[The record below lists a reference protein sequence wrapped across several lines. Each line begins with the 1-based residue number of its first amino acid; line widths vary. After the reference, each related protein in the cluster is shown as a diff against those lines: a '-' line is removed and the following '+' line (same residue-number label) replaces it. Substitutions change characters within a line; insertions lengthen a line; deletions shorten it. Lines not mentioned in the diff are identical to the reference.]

1 MTEAG
6 FVATHARSGDDPYRS
21 SMPRL
26 RQIPRSEAPEGIVP
40 VMYDLIFGERD
51 PVAEP
56 GLPNGTPGNWWT
68 VVAQSPELLEHC
80 VSGFAFY
87 RSDARELLPE
97 LRELAQTRVGWAR
110 GSRFVFSQHCK
121 ASRDHGITDEKI
133 EAVPHWEVSGLFSP
147 AERAVLAWTDAL
159 VLHGGR
165 TSDALFAAL
174 REHLSEVAILELTY
188 IACWYDLHAVMSKAL
203 RLELD
208 DADDPI
214 TEVTGDGITRGLFS
228 DPEPSSPAHP
238 AQPGTDRDAA
248 TGATN
253 G

>member
-1 MTEAG
+1 
-6 FVATHARSGDDPYRS
+6 
-21 SMPRL
+21 MPRL
-26 RQIPRSEAPEGIVP
+26 RPVPRDEAPEGIVTT
-40 VMYDLIFGERD
+40 MYDFIFGDRD

-56 GLPNGTPGNWWT
+56 GLPNGTTGDWWT

-80 VSGFAFY
+80 VNGFLFY
-87 RSDARELLPE
+87 RSPQRELPAD

-121 ASRDHGITDEKI
+121 ASRDNGVAEDKITAI
-133 EAVPHWEVSGLFSP
+133 AAWETSAAYTP

-165 TSDALFAAL
+165 ASDATFAAL
-174 REHLSEVAILELTY
+174 REHLSELAILELTY

-208 DADDPI
+208 ADPDPI
-214 TEVTGDGITRGLFS
+214 TELTGPGITRSL
-228 DPEPSSPAHP
+228 EP
-238 AQPGTDRDAA
+238 DAVPD
-248 TGATN
+248 
-253 G
+253 

>member
-1 MTEAG
+1 
-6 FVATHARSGDDPYRS
+6 
-21 SMPRL
+21 MPRL
-26 RQIPRSEAPEGIVP
+26 RPVPRDEAPEGIVTT
-40 VMYDLIFGERD
+40 MYDFMFGDRD

-56 GLPNGTPGNWWT
+56 GLPNGTTGDWWT

-80 VSGFAFY
+80 VNGFLFY
-87 RSDARELLPE
+87 RSPARELPAD

-121 ASRDHGITDEKI
+121 ASRDNGVTEEKI
-133 EAVPHWEVSGLFSP
+133 TAIPAWETAEVYTA

-165 TSDALFAAL
+165 ASDATFAAL
-174 REHLSEVAILELTY
+174 REHLSELAILELTY

-208 DADDPI
+208 ADPDPI
-214 TEVTGDGITRGLFS
+214 TELTGPGITRSL
-228 DPEPSSPAHP
+228 EP
-238 AQPGTDRDAA
+238 DAVPD
-248 TGATN
+248 
-253 G
+253 

>member
-1 MTEAG
+1 
-6 FVATHARSGDDPYRS
+6 
-21 SMPRL
+21 MPRL
-26 RQIPRSEAPEGIVP
+26 SQVSRADAPEGIVTL
-40 VMYDLIFGERD
+40 MYDFLFGERD

-56 GLPNGTPGNWWT
+56 GLPNGTTGDWWT

-87 RSDARELLPE
+87 RSDQRELDPV

-121 ASRDHGITDEKI
+121 ASRDNGVSEEKI
-133 EAVPHWEVSGLFSP
+133 AAIDAWETADVYSP

-165 TSDALFAAL
+165 ASDATFAAL
-174 REHLSEVAILELTY
+174 RAHLTELAILELTY
-188 IACWYDLHAVMSKAL
+188 ITCWYDCHAVMSKAL

-208 DADDPI
+208 DVDEPI
-214 TEVTGDGITRGLFS
+214 TERTGPGIARSLR
-228 DPEPSSPAHP
+228 P
-238 AQPGTDRDAA
+238 DAP
-248 TGATN
+248 TE
-253 G
+253 